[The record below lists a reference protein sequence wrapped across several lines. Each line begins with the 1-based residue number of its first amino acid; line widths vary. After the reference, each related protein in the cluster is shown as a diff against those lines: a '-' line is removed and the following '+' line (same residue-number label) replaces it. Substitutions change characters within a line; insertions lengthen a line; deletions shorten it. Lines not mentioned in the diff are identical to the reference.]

1 MQINGSGF
9 YGGVAKQLA
18 DGVEVVAFIEQM
30 GGEAVTQGV
39 EAAGFGYAD
48 FFLASYRIIETEA
61 LLIWFP
67 GFCPG
72 NSQNFGE

>member
-39 EAAGFGYAD
+39 EAAGFG
-48 FFLASYRIIETEA
+48 
-61 LLIWFP
+61 
-67 GFCPG
+67 
-72 NSQNFGE
+72 